1 MFKELKSGVFFSSIG
16 QFSSLFVQFFLS
28 IVLSR
33 MLTPK
38 EFGVIAVVQVFLIFF
53 QMMVTSGFGPAI
65 IQSKILSERD
75 YSIIFNFTI
84 ILGIISSILFGCLG
98 FLIAKL
104 YHNQIYI
111 PVAWIMSGVI
121 MTEAMNTVPSAIL
134 NKNKQFRLL
143 NIRLVVANS
152 FGAAFSVIAAFLGLG
167 VYSIVISVMVP
178 SFISLI
184 FNIINSKI
192 KFIFAMEKSSFDKVW
207 DFTKNQFAAG
217 IVTYFSRNSD
227 GLIVGKCLGP
237 TALGFYSKAYTLIM
251 LPNAVF
257 MGMVQPVLQPIFS
270 AHQDN
275 IEIIRTSYLKIL
287 RVLFLF
293 SAPITIYFVLNADQL
308 IFFLFG
314 NQWHRAHLPVVILGT
329 TIWVQMTYSTI
340 GPIFLARNQSREQFL
355 QVAISAIVMVV
366 AIVVGVLFGNITYV
380 AIFVALGYIINF
392 FVAFWLLFHRS
403 LDSNLIPLF
412 KQMVSPLCLAVVVAS
427 VSFFTLDV
435 TDYKSA
441 FLTLL
446 VRGIILVIASSIYFV
461 IAGEYKKL
469 KMLV

>member
-65 IQSKILSERD
+65 IQSKILSDRD

-84 ILGIISSILFGCLG
+84 ILGIISSLVFGCLG
-98 FLIAKL
+98 FFIAKL

-152 FGAAFSVIAAFLGLG
+152 FGAVSGVIAAVLGFG
-167 VYSIVISVMVP
+167 VYAIVISVMVP

-184 FNIINSKI
+184 FNLINSKI
-192 KFIFAMEKSSFDKVW
+192 RFVFVIEKEPFMKVW
-207 DFTKNQFAAG
+207 DFTRNQFASG
-217 IVTYFSRNSD
+217 IVSYFSRNSD
-227 GLIVGKCLGP
+227 SLIVGKFLGP

-257 MGMVQPVLQPIFS
+257 MGMLQPVLQPIFS
-270 AHQDN
+270 DHQDN

-287 RVLFLF
+287 RVLLLF
-293 SAPITIYFVLNADQL
+293 SAPITVYFVLNADQL
-308 IFFLFG
+308 ILFLFG
-314 NQWHRAHLPVVILGT
+314 NQWHGAHLPVVILGT
-329 TIWVQMTYSTI
+329 TIWVQITYSTI

-355 QVAISAIVMVV
+355 QVAISAIIMII
-366 AIVVGVLFGNITYV
+366 AILIGVLFGNITCV
-380 AIFVALGYIINF
+380 AISVALGYTVNYFI
-392 FVAFWLLFHRS
+392 AFGLLFHRS
-403 LDSNLIPLF
+403 LESNLVPLF
-412 KQMVSPLCLAVVVAS
+412 QQMISPLCLAIIVGGILYL
-427 VSFFTLDV
+427 TLGI
-435 TDYKSA
+435 TDFKSA

-446 VRGIILVIASSIYFV
+446 VRGIILVITSFAYVMLS
-461 IAGEYKKL
+461 GEYKKL
-469 KMLV
+469 KTLV